1 MPKDKSPGSSSGALD
16 RAMSERRLA
25 LGLGWGELAARA
37 GLSEQALRDI
47 RSGRSAP
54 RDLTVHRLEAALGWT
69 HGSVRA
75 VLSGDAPVVAV
86 AEESA
91 PEGTGS
97 DGGGLTWRTEGGAVC
112 YELTRMIDG
121 NPFTAR
127 LVVRDGRPREQV
139 ERELG
144 RIMRMARIQLG
155 G

>member
-1 MPKDKSPGSSSGALD
+1 MPKDKSPVGSAGALD
-16 RAMSERRLA
+16 RAVSERRLA

-47 RSGRSAP
+47 RSGRSTP

-75 VLSGDAPVVAV
+75 VLSGGGPTVRD
-86 AEESA
+86 AEEPASA
-91 PEGTGS
+91 ETGS
-97 DGGGLTWRTEGGAVC
+97 DEGRLTWRAEGEAVC

-144 RIMRMARIQLG
+144 KIMRMARIQLG

>member
-1 MPKDKSPGSSSGALD
+1 MPKDRSPGGSPDALD

-54 RDLTVHRLEAALGWT
+54 RELTVHRLESALGWT

-75 VLSGDAPVVAV
+75 ALSGDEPTVAD
-86 AEESA
+86 S
-91 PEGTGS
+91 EGPDFVETGAD
-97 DGGGLTWRTEGGAVC
+97 DGLSWSLEGEAVC

-144 RIMRMARIQLG
+144 KIMRMARIQLG

>member
-1 MPKDKSPGSSSGALD
+1 MPKDRSPGGSHDALD

-37 GLSEQALRDI
+37 DLSEQALRDI
-47 RSGRSAP
+47 RSGRSVP
-54 RDLTVHRLEAALGWT
+54 RELTAHRLEAALGWT

-75 VLSGDAPVVAV
+75 LLSGGGPRSEDIVGADSVEADTDRDGLAWSV
-86 AEESA
+86 
-91 PEGTGS
+91 EG
-97 DGGGLTWRTEGGAVC
+97 DAVC

-144 RIMRMARIQLG
+144 KIMRMARIQLG